1 MTDFFQSHDLGRNF
15 CLQVL
20 DHSLNFDIFCL
31 RLCKIVRYNVFL
43 TLKIINSSLR
53 PYLLSLGFLNF
64 VNNYLH
70 FLSCMFDHLIWSLT
84 FILVEFT
91 FYAFLD
97 AGLSLDCVIV
107 GSHNLT
113 CALSILL
120 RCKLFSHI
128 VRVLRQ
134 QVLLH
139 TFCQLIAMI
148 LLFLFKTEIHIFR
161 ILCSLGSLASATT
174 TTCF

>member
-1 MTDFFQSHDLGRNF
+1 MTDFFQSHDLGRDF
-15 CLQVL
+15 HLQVL
-20 DHSLNFDIFCL
+20 DHSLNLDIFCL
-31 RLCKIVRYNVFL
+31 RLCKIVRNNVFL

-64 VNNYLH
+64 VNNFLH
-70 FLSCMFDHLIWSLT
+70 FLSCMFDHMILSLT

-107 GSHNLT
+107 GSHNLA

-120 RCKLFSHI
+120 RCKLLSHI

-148 LLFLFKTEIHIFR
+148 SLFLFKTEILIFR

-174 TTCF
+174 TTSF